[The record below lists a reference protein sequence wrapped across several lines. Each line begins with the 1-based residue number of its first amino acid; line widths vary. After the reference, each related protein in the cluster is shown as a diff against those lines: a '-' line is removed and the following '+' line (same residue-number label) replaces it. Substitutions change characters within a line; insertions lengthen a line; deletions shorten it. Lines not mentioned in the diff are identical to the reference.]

1 MNKQLTNLFS
11 VLVLLFCMTMC
22 NETQAQEDLTTAPV
36 MLNDSTQN
44 DYERPIYDFI
54 VVARS
59 YGDSVVLRWAPQ
71 NAGVWL
77 SANFYGW
84 NITREKNADELSEND
99 TVFTKIINPQPIKAL
114 TLDEMMARYDSTNIY
129 VGAAAQA
136 LYGPVQYEASENED
150 GLVNYVFRREQEQ
163 TQRQAMAYMA
173 AEMSKDAADALGLR
187 YVDRNVKKGATYTY
201 RVECLVPEEMAITPI
216 KLVDVICTPFVR
228 SNEDKIPAIEF
239 YQNTP
244 FTVFVYWNKNNLSG
258 YYVERS
264 SDNGRNWEALNTS
277 PIYGYQP
284 DQETYE
290 VLGNE
295 IATLLED
302 NVGIIDSLDLK
313 VKYIYRV
320 KAFDA
325 FGDFAPE
332 RKSDAFEM
340 EDFIAPTVPVLD
352 VILPE
357 NNSVCTLDWAMDYQ
371 DEDLKGFVIT
381 FSDDPSGPWE
391 KVSDLLPPKTRQ
403 WVDKNAHDRGRGY
416 YRVFAVDQSNNFS
429 FSQSQIN
436 NIEDDVP
443 PSPPT
448 GVAAIIDT
456 LGTLHMEW
464 SPNPEKDILGYRVYF
479 ANQLDHDFI
488 QKNGRRI
495 EDTVFLDTLSL
506 NTLTKNVYF
515 YVVAEDNS
523 HNFSQPSDT
532 LAVPVPDIIPPGI
545 AVLQDYTQTNE
556 SVTFKWL
563 QSTSEDVAFYYIYRK
578 FDNEKQ
584 WKCIRIITPDEL
596 QPEDT
601 IVFTDFPDP
610 SGKNYNYCIEVL
622 DDSKK
627 SSGKTGQTTVRFRG
641 ASIVEI
647 PLTLKTTLNKNKT
660 AVKLDFTYEYASK
673 NSYYGVI
680 YKSVN
685 NEPAYAITSFQRG
698 ENTYTD
704 FSVKPGQNVSYTIQ
718 MFLGTG
724 KRSQKSKPANVTI
737 PSK

>member
-1 MNKQLTNLFS
+1 MNKLLTTITCAFCIA
-11 VLVLLFCMTMC
+11 FCMM
-22 NETQAQEDLTTAPV
+22 NVNGLRAQEDPTAPTASI
-36 MLNDSTQN
+36 DTSSS
-44 DYERPIYDFI
+44 DYEMPIYDFI

-77 SANFYGW
+77 SANYYGW
-84 NITREKNADELSEND
+84 NIIREKNQEEIKEND
-99 TVFTKIINPQPIKAL
+99 TVFTKVLNPKPIKAM
-114 TLDEMMARYDSTNIY
+114 TLDEMMARYDSSNLY

-136 LYGPVQYEASENED
+136 LYGPVHYDVSPEEEGFA
-150 GLVNYVFRREQEQ
+150 NYVFRREQEQ

-173 AEMSKDAADALGLR
+173 AEMSTDAADALGLR
-187 YVDRNVKKGATYTY
+187 YVDRDVKKGATYTY
-201 RVECLVPEEMAITPI
+201 RVECLVPEEMAATPV
-216 KLVDVICTPFVR
+216 KLVDVLCTPFVR
-228 SNEDKIPAIEF
+228 SYEEQIPEINF
-239 YQNTP
+239 FQNTP
-244 FTVFVYWNKNNLSG
+244 FTVFVYWEKNRLSG
-258 YYVERS
+258 YYLERS
-264 SDNGRNWEALNTS
+264 SDNGRHWEAINVS

-284 DQETYE
+284 DQETFE
-290 VLGNE
+290 VLGE
-295 IATLLED
+295 DIANLLVD
-302 NVGIIDSLDLK
+302 NVGLIDSLPLNAK
-313 VKYIYRV
+313 FLYRV
-320 KAFDA
+320 RAFDA
-325 FGDFAPE
+325 FGDYAPE
-332 RKSDAFEM
+332 RKSEPFEM

-352 VILPE
+352 AIVPE
-357 NNSVCTLDWAMDYQ
+357 DNTVCTLDWFMDYQ
-371 DEDLKGFVIT
+371 DEDLKGFVVT
-381 FSDDPSGPWE
+381 FSDNPAGPWD
-391 KVSDLLPPKTRQ
+391 KVTDLLPPKTRQ
-403 WVDKNAHDRGRGY
+403 WVDKKAHDRGRGY
-416 YRVFAVDQSNNFS
+416 YRVFAVDHNNNYS

-443 PSPPT
+443 PTPPT

-456 LGTLHMEW
+456 LGALYMEW

-488 QKNGRRI
+488 QKKGRRI
-495 EDTVFLDTLSL
+495 EDTVYTDTLSR

-556 SVTFKWL
+556 SVTFTWL
-563 QSTSEDVAFYYIYRK
+563 QSTSEDVAYYYIYRK

-584 WKCIRIITPDEL
+584 WKCIRIIKPDEL
-596 QPEDT
+596 KPEEP
-601 IVFTDFPDP
+601 IVFTDYPEP
-610 SGKNYNYCIEVL
+610 SAKNYNYCIEVL

-641 ASIVEI
+641 ASVVEI
-647 PLTLKTTLNKNKT
+647 PMTLKATLTKNKA
-660 AVKLDFTYEYASK
+660 AVKLDFTYEYTSK
-673 NSYYGVI
+673 RSYYGVI
-680 YKSVN
+680 YKSVDG
-685 NEPAYAITSFQRG
+685 EPAYAITSFQRG

-704 FSVKPGQNVSYTIQ
+704 YSVKPGQKVSYTFQ

-724 KRSQKSKPANVTI
+724 KRSQKSKPANVTL